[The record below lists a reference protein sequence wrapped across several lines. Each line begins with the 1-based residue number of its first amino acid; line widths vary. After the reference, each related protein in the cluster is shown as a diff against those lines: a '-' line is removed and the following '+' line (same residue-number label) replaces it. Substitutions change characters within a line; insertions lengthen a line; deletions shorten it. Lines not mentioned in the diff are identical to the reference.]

1 MSHLD
6 QKANYVIKIQGC
18 IDGNLVD
25 WYGPVDV
32 AAAPA
37 GADDPAAPDG
47 VVTTLSGII
56 VDQAGLVGL
65 IRHLHGLGLALLSVE
80 RVVPGSA
87 SQPAQ
92 TGAEE

>member
-6 QKANYVIKIQGC
+6 QKANYVTKIQGC
-18 IDGNLVD
+18 IDENLVD
-25 WYGPVDV
+25 WYGPVNI
-32 AAAPA
+32 AATAA
-37 GADDPAAPDG
+37 GREE

-56 VDQAGLVGL
+56 TDQAGLVGL

-87 SQPAQ
+87 SLHEQ
-92 TGAEE
+92 TRQEE